1 MAVATATGEPY
12 ATAHQLARLEEM
24 VQKQQIHIELL
35 EKERKLFQYGIE
47 DYLTNQQESAAAQ
60 RGSKG
65 QDVIVMTKYISTCF
79 QRALQQLQTDVA
91 KQINDSLPMKQ
102 LQTLERRL
110 ISRPYS
116 NEEVAELAQ
125 RISHLEAKREPA
137 LQSTQ
142 QVVQITGPSSEEIN
156 SLREHINHLETN
168 LIKEVQRAYS
178 TVHKPGDYAGPLG
191 KLQVDVDTLKREIQ
205 MVKALD
211 GQTLAENIMK
221 AAIVNLRTEFQETLS
236 KKASIDDLEA
246 FRSQVERTEIFL
258 RKLQT
263 HWSTVYMQYNTFR
276 KEMTEQFTEDRWL
289 ALEKQL
295 VGETQA
301 ATKAVQTNTD
311 RMVAKQTTAL
321 DEMLDWNRTTLKR
334 LYESVKQHTSQDAL
348 ERNMSKIQK
357 VLLARFDPA
366 IETMRIHLNRR
377 MDGVEQLQQT
387 NRQQQ
392 LEFISEMKHTL
403 SATELT
409 KQYAKFEE
417 RLAEQTRTYEANQ
430 KQATGFET
438 KSKQLIEMMK
448 VIQEDTRQQIADV
461 DKTVAGIR
469 NAIQQEQSQAR
480 HSIETW
486 CGQRKTTF
494 DTSLQTLHERLQA
507 FHDQVSIA
515 QQSLQLTVD
524 SRKQFED
531 KHAEQIQQMKQDIQ
545 KTTKGFEEATTDRI
559 TTRLAEVSG
568 PIRVAMRELTE
579 QQQVVNQFLS
589 EQSLQEFVRTIETRI
604 KKGQDDW
611 QRIRSSELH
620 EAISFFGAKL
630 STMDQSMQN
639 ELANH
644 RTTIQSLQS
653 RLGDRYRRELTELRD
668 KYAQIRPLIQ
678 KQILESMKQYN
689 SLTPIKLIRSVP
701 TWIDTAPKCFY
712 TAIIGA
718 PGQKIDSLA
727 PVERIPGW
735 DYICFTNKPIHDP
748 KGWTIVRVD
757 MPKGS
762 AALDAKRY
770 KWQTLEMLAEY
781 EIVVWVDGYIA
792 PSASSRQLLERWI
805 TGMKETG
812 HSMMLRPHDQRVCI
826 WEECEAVIEAKRD
839 TPLNVEKVRTKL
851 MQADMPVNWGL
862 FDTNCMILFHR
873 EPGCRR
879 IADAVWNQLQ
889 TISVRDQLALPL
901 VLYEQQSTT
910 FKTET
915 LLRAFEKT
923 GQHIV
928 RKVE

>member
-1 MAVATATGEPY
+1 MAVATANGEPY

-35 EKERKLFQYGIE
+35 EKERKLFQHGIE
-47 DYLTNQQESAAAQ
+47 AYLTGQQESAAEA

-65 QDVIVMTKYISTCF
+65 QDIIIVTKYITTCI
-79 QRALQQLQTDVA
+79 QRALNQLQTDVA
-91 KQINDSLPMKQ
+91 KQIHESLPMKRFQ
-102 LQTLERRL
+102 EFERRL
-110 ISRPYS
+110 LSRPYS
-116 NEEVAELAQ
+116 NEEVAELVHRVSQ
-125 RISHLEAKREPA
+125 LEANRQSASAPSQQIVQMVGPSHEEIAA
-137 LQSTQ
+137 LQ
-142 QVVQITGPSSEEIN
+142 
-156 SLREHINHLETN
+156 EHINHLETN

-191 KLQVDVDTLKREIQ
+191 KLQVDVNTLKREVQ
-205 MVKALD
+205 MMKALD

-221 AAIVNLRTEFQETLS
+221 TAITNLRTEFQES
-236 KKASIDDLEA
+236 IEKKASTDDLEA
-246 FRSQVERTEIFL
+246 FRNQVGRSEAFL

-263 HWSTVYMQYNTFR
+263 HWSTVQTEYSTFR
-276 KEMTEQFTEDRWL
+276 KQMIDQFSEDRWL

-295 VGETQA
+295 VGETRT
-301 ATKAVQTNTD
+301 ATAICQTNTD
-311 RMVAKQTTAL
+311 RMLTKQTTAL
-321 DEMLDWNRTTLKR
+321 DEMIEWNRTTLKK
-334 LYESVKQHTSQDAL
+334 LYESVKQHTSQEAL

-357 VLLARFDPA
+357 VLLTRFDPA

-377 MDGVEQLQQT
+377 MDGVEQTQQT

-403 SATELT
+403 SASELT
-409 KQYAKFEE
+409 KQYTKFEE
-417 RLAEQTRTYEANQ
+417 RLAEQTRVYETNH
-430 KQATGFET
+430 KQLVGFET

-448 VIQEDTRQQIADV
+448 AIQEDTLHQIEDV
-461 DKTVAGIR
+461 DKTIAGIR
-469 NAIQQEQSQAR
+469 NAIQVEQSQAR
-480 HSIETW
+480 QSIETW
-486 CGQRKTTF
+486 CVQRKTTF
-494 DTSLQTLHERLQA
+494 DTSLQTLHERLQK
-507 FHDQVSIA
+507 FQDQVSVA
-515 QQSLQLTVD
+515 QHSLQLTVD

-531 KHAEQIQQMKQDIQ
+531 KQAENLQQMKQDVQ
-545 KTTKGFEEATTDRI
+545 KTTKAFEEATTERV
-559 TTRLAEVSG
+559 TSRLAEVSG
-568 PIRVAMRELTE
+568 PIRVAMKDLTE

-589 EQSLQEFVRTIETRI
+589 EPSMDTFVRTIETRI

-639 ELANH
+639 ELSAH

-689 SLTPIKLIRSVP
+689 SLGPIKAIRSLP
-701 TWIDTAPKCFY
+701 SWLDTVPKCFY

-718 PGQKIDSLA
+718 PGQKVDTLA

-735 DYICFTNKPIHDP
+735 DYICFTNKPIHDS

-762 AALDAKRY
+762 AALEAKRY

-792 PSASSRQLLERWI
+792 PNSSSRQLLERWI
-805 TGMKETG
+805 VGMKETG
-812 HSMMLRPHDQRVCI
+812 HSMMLRPHDQRACI
-826 WEECEAVIEAKRD
+826 WDECEAVIKAKRD

-851 MQADMPVNWGL
+851 MQAGMPLNWGL

-873 EPGCRR
+873 EQGCRR
-879 IADAVWNQLQ
+879 ITDAVWGQLQ

-901 VLYEQQSTT
+901 VLYEQQSTG
-910 FKTET
+910 FKIET
-915 LLRAFEKT
+915 LLRAFDKT

>member
-1 MAVATATGEPY
+1 MAVATAISEPY
-12 ATAHQLARLEEM
+12 ATAHQLVRLEEM
-24 VQKQQIHIELL
+24 VQKQQIHIDLL
-35 EKERKLFQYGIE
+35 EKERKLFQHGIE
-47 DYLTNQQESAAAQ
+47 AYLTNQQESAAAE

-91 KQINDSLPMKQ
+91 KQIHDSLPMKQ

-116 NEEVAELAQ
+116 NEEVAELAH
-125 RISHLEAKREPA
+125 RISHLEATRESPP
-137 LQSTQ
+137 SH
-142 QVVQITGPSSEEIN
+142 QVVQMSGPSSEEID
-156 SLREHINHLETN
+156 SLREHIQHLETN

-191 KLQVDVDTLKREIQ
+191 KLQVDVDTLKREVQ
-205 MVKALD
+205 MMKALD

-221 AAIVNLRTEFQETLS
+221 TAITNLRTEFQETLA
-236 KKASIDDLEA
+236 KKASVDDLEA
-246 FRSQVERTEIFL
+246 FRSQVARTEAFL

-263 HWSTVYMQYNTFR
+263 HWSTVYMQYETFR
-276 KEMTEQFTEDRWL
+276 NEMKEQFSEDRWL

-295 VGETQA
+295 VGETRGVA
-301 ATKAVQTNTD
+301 AIMKTNTEALVV
-311 RMVAKQTTAL
+311 RQTAAL
-321 DEMLDWNRTTLKR
+321 DEMLDWNRTTLKK

-366 IETMRIHLNRR
+366 IETMRVHLNRR
-377 MDGVEQLQQT
+377 MDGVEQTQQA

-392 LEFISEMKHTL
+392 LEFISEMKNTL
-403 SATELT
+403 SASELT

-430 KQATGFET
+430 KQAIGFEA
-438 KSKQLIEMMK
+438 KSKQLIAMMK
-448 VIQEDTRQQIADV
+448 TIQEDTMQQIVDV
-461 DKTVAGIR
+461 DKTIAGIR

-480 HSIETW
+480 QSIETW
-486 CGQRKTTF
+486 CVQRKTTF
-494 DTSLQTLHERLQA
+494 DTSLQTLHERLQK
-507 FHDQVSIA
+507 FNDQVVTA
-515 QQSLQLTVD
+515 QHSLQLTVD

-531 KHAEQIQQMKQDIQ
+531 KQAENLQQMKQDLQ
-545 KTTKGFEEATTDRI
+545 KTNKGFEEATTERI
-559 TTRLAEVSG
+559 TSRLAEVSG
-568 PIRVAMRELTE
+568 PIRVAMKEVTE
-579 QQQVVNQFLS
+579 QQHAVNQFLS

-639 ELANH
+639 ELASH
-644 RTTIQSLQS
+644 RTTIQTLQS

-689 SLTPIKLIRSVP
+689 SLSPIKAIRSVP
-701 TWIDTAPKCFY
+701 TWLDTAPKCFF

-718 PGQKIDSLA
+718 PGQKVDTLA

-735 DYICFTNKPIHDP
+735 DYICFTNKPIHDS

-757 MPKGS
+757 MPTISG
-762 AALDAKRY
+762 ALEAKRY
-770 KWQTLEMLAEY
+770 KWQTLEMLGEY

-792 PSASSRQLLERWI
+792 PSVSSRQLLERWI
-805 TGMKETG
+805 TSMKETG
-812 HSMMLRPHDQRVCI
+812 HSMLLRPHDQRVCI
-826 WEECEAVIEAKRD
+826 WDECEAVIQAKRD
-839 TPLNVEKVRTKL
+839 TPLNVERVRTKL
-851 MQADMPVNWGL
+851 KQADMPKNWGL

-873 EPGCRR
+873 EPACRR
-879 IADAVWNQLQ
+879 ITDAVWNQLQ

-901 VLYEQQSTT
+901 VLYEQQATA

-928 RKVE
+928 RKVD